1 MKIGQQGV
9 FVGYEDQAREAV
21 RVLHRGDQ
29 CVVLEILDE
38 DTLRVCYLTHQGTLI
53 HELTELV
60 FRSEFL
66 SLNNTPLII
75 AAYSNP

>member
-1 MKIGQQGV
+1 MKIGQQGI
-9 FVGYEDQAREAV
+9 FVGYEDRAGEAV
-21 RVLHRGDQ
+21 GILQRGDQ
-29 CVVLEILDE
+29 CVVLEVPDE
-38 DTLRVCYLTHQGTLI
+38 DTLRVCYLTHEGALI
-53 HELTELV
+53 HELTELL